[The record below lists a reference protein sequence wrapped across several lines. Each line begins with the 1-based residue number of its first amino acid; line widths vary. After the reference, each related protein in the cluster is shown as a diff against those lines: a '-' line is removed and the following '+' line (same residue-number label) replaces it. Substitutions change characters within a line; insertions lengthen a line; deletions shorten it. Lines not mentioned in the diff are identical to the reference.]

1 MIDKVTIYDTVNINT
16 KEKQTIITIT
26 GEPTVGE
33 IIQSVFPHIDFER
46 RDDVVDVYN
55 LSKYSITFT
64 QDMWDIPYKQFLLP
78 HLTNPGEHSCF
89 KCRYLGW
96 ECVGEGI
103 TPVCEQEPYID
114 EVIGSTSTLHKS
126 KPTVSDKNDC
136 YWFDEKEK

>member
-1 MIDKVTIYDTVNINT
+1 MIDKVTIYDTVNTNT
-16 KEKQTIITIT
+16 KVNQTIITIT

-33 IIQSVFPHIDFER
+33 IIQSVFPHINFER

-55 LSKYSITFT
+55 LSRFSITFT
-64 QDMWDIPYKQFLLP
+64 QDMWDMPYKQLRS
-78 HLTNPGEHSCF
+78 HLINPEEHSCF

-96 ECVGEGI
+96 ESVGEGI

-114 EVIGSTSTLHKS
+114 EVIGSTSSLHKS